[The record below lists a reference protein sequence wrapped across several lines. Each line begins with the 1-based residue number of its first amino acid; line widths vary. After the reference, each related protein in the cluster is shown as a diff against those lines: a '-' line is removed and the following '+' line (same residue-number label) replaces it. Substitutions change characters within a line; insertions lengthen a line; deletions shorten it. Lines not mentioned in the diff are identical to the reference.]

1 MTFQGHAVVVI
12 SREGRFLKKIPTD
25 FVSKFPNGIDIS
37 GDGDILVGDSHGNQ
51 VGKVVLRCSASLV

>member
-1 MTFQGHAVVVI
+1 MVVI

-51 VGKVVLRCSASLV
+51 VGKVILRCSASLV